1 MFKILLGIGLWLCIS
16 LNQAAA
22 IGVREGMSRE
32 EVEAE
37 LGRPL
42 AVLARDD
49 RVIMRY
55 PGDGRV
61 ELVAD
66 KVVRVVRVRH
76 VDDPPTPEEEAET
89 EARRL
94 KAVADAEAA
103 AEAEQMAKFAKENAE
118 AEVAWAKAEAEAR
131 RKLEQSVEEMTA
143 AHEAGPTAEDFGLS
157 APEPGHYW
165 IMLVVSF
172 LVQAGVAMVGLK
184 LAFRWCDVHA
194 DWDQMVAPAVVASL
208 AGAAVRAAGYAMWQV
223 TEFFYV
229 DNAISYFA
237 LLGTLLKTTHAC
249 TMARA
254 CAVAA
259 AAKLMMMIV
268 WVFLSVALT
277 QWMFG

>member
-1 MFKILLGIGLWLCIS
+1 MVKALFCIGLWWL
-16 LNQAAA
+16 LGVAVLEAR
-22 IGVREGMSRE
+22 GVREGMSQE
-32 EVEAE
+32 QVEAE

-42 AVLARDD
+42 SVLARGEQ
-49 RVIMRY
+49 VVMRY

-76 VDDPPTPEEEAET
+76 VDDPLTEAELAEV
-89 EARRL
+89 EARR
-94 KAVADAEAA
+94 VAEAEAA
-103 AEAEQMAKFAKENAE
+103 E
-118 AEVAWAKAEAEAR
+118 AKAEAEEMAKYAKENAAAEAAWAKADAEAR
-131 RKLEQSVEEMTA
+131 LKLEQSVEQLTA
-143 AHEAGPTAEDFGLS
+143 AHEAGPSAEDFGLS